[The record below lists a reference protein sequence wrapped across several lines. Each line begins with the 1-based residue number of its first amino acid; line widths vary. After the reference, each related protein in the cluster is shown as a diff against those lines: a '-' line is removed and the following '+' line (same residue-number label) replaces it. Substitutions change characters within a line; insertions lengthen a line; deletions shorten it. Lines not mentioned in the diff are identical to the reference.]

1 MKLWTA
7 WGMTRYEEA
16 YKELQKVHDWL
27 ASINEAAARSL
38 DEGFE
43 QTLTVNKLG
52 LSCELRG
59 VFGSTNMIAKPQ
71 ILKSHP

>member
-27 ASINEAAARSL
+27 ALTNEAAARSL

-43 QTLTVNKLG
+43 QTLTVNKAG
-52 LSCELRG
+52 IVLRA
-59 VFGSTNMIAKPQ
+59 SRCIWQ
-71 ILKSHP
+71 YEHD